1 MYEADLSV
9 SVVQYRSEFDRT
21 SYDTKAIKVMYE
33 ADLSVSVVQ
42 YHSRQEI
49 LKVMYEADLSVSVV
63 QYHSELDRTS
73 YDTKGNV

>member
-1 MYEADLSV
+1 M
-9 SVVQYRSEFDRT
+9 
-21 SYDTKAIKVMYE
+21 
-33 ADLSVSVVQ
+33 
-42 YHSRQEI
+42 I